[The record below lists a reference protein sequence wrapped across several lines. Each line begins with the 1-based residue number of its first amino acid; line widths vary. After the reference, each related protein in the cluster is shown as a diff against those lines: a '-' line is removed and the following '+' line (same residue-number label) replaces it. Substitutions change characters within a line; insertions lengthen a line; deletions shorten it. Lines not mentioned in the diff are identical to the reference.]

1 MLSSEERYRASEIS
15 DLVGMH
21 ASGVRYW
28 IHRFN
33 KGGLTAL
40 QPRKARG
47 WGSRVDSDVR
57 ATLVQLATTPP
68 RELGFKL
75 TTWTLRK
82 LREYLMEHKI
92 VEEISHETIRRILKD
107 ENIDWRASGTPP
119 EHSSIVDLL
128 RTSRGRSE
136 LEP

>member
-1 MLSSEERYRASEIS
+1 M
-15 DLVGMH
+15 
-21 ASGVRYW
+21 
-28 IHRFN
+28 
-33 KGGLTAL
+33 TAL
-40 QPRKARG
+40 QPRKAPS

-82 LREYLMEHKI
+82 LREYLIEHKI

-128 RTSRGRSE
+128 STSRGRSE